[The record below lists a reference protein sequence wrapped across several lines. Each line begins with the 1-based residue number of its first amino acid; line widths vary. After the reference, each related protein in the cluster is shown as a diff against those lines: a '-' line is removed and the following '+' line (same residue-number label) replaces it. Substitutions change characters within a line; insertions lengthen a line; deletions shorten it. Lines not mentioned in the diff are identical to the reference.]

1 MLFNSLQ
8 FAIFFPV
15 AALVYFIIPKKTRCL
30 WLLLASYVFYMSA
43 SPKYV
48 VFLLFST
55 LVTFAGALLVER
67 AEPKKKKL
75 KRWQEEPKP
84 RKGYYIARIHEGI
97 NPVTGYKYR
106 HYTMIRIN
114 RRI

>member
-1 MLFNSLQ
+1 MDDCKGFVVLSLSGRDKNNT
-8 FAIFFPV
+8 FVAVATDDGYAYCADGRIHPV
-15 AALVYFIIPKKTRCL
+15 A
-30 WLLLASYVFYMSA
+30 S
-43 SPKYV
+43 
-48 VFLLFST
+48 
-55 LVTFAGALLVER
+55 
-67 AEPKKKKL
+67 PKKKKL

>member
-1 MLFNSLQ
+1 MPL
-8 FAIFFPV
+8 P
-15 AALVYFIIPKKTRCL
+15 
-30 WLLLASYVFYMSA
+30 
-43 SPKYV
+43 
-48 VFLLFST
+48 
-55 LVTFAGALLVER
+55 
-67 AEPKKKKL
+67 EPKKKKL